1 MKTTI
6 HHPHDKFFKRNL
18 KEKKIAIDFLKAY
31 LPQEIYKIIDIN
43 TLQLTEK
50 SFIVPELK
58 EIHSDII
65 YKCEINGEYS
75 RNCVN
80 AKLN

>member
-31 LPQEIYKIIDIN
+31 LPQEIYKVIDIN

-50 SFIVPELK
+50 ESVHKTVSL
-58 EIHSDII
+58 II
-65 YKCEINGEYS
+65 
-75 RNCVN
+75 
-80 AKLN
+80 L